1 MTIRQ
6 GSENFVSKLEEACA
20 LAGIAMSELGYTAVQ
35 PQQKKVVKLSA
46 SVSVCLSM
54 FLCLSLSLFSLR

>member
-6 GSENFVSKLEEACA
+6 GSENFFYKLEEARA
-20 LAGIAMSELGYTAVQ
+20 LAGIPMSKPGYTAVQ
-35 PQQKKVVKLSA
+35 PQQKTVVNISV
-46 SVSVCLSM
+46 SVSVCVSL